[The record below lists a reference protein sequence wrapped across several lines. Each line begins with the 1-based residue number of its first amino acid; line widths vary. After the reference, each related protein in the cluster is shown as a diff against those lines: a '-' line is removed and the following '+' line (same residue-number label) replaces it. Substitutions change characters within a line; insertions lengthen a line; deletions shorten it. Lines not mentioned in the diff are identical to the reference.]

1 MQPILSQVEPMR
13 IFADAKAIV
22 LTSFAQNLQRKELHV
37 TVEILF

>member
-22 LTSFAQNLQRKELHV
+22 LTSFAQNLVLVELN
-37 TVEILF
+37 